1 MDDVVIV
8 GGGPAGSVAAAQL
21 AQRGVNAV
29 LLDARQFPRE
39 KACGG
44 GIQHRCLQF
53 LPSDFSTV
61 ERAGCSSVRLSH
73 GLVSTAVRDAGRP
86 VVHCVTRWEFDHF
99 LLEKAKSAGARVRE
113 GVRVTSVER
122 ANGFVRL
129 QTSTGP
135 LAARYV
141 IAADGANSIVN
152 QRLNPRCNF
161 QWQTA
166 LYAEVDALK
175 LGPSAVRSNEMRVDV
190 NSLPSGYAWVFPKGD
205 RVNIG
210 AWRAE
215 PVRQTS
221 DQISCSVP
229 QVRGLQDRRPP
240 MARPSAPH
248 DDKPDSLRQRQPV
261 RSR

>member
-99 LLEKAKSAGARVRE
+99 LLEKAKSAGRSRPGRCPRHFCRACQRFRPAANE
-113 GVRVTSVER
+113 YWSSRGALRYRRRWCEQHRKSASESSLQLSV
-122 ANGFVRL
+122 ANGVVR
-129 QTSTGP
+129 
-135 LAARYV
+135 
-141 IAADGANSIVN
+141 
-152 QRLNPRCNF
+152 
-161 QWQTA
+161 
-166 LYAEVDALK
+166 
-175 LGPSAVRSNEMRVDV
+175 RS
-190 NSLPSGYAWVFPKGD
+190 
-205 RVNIG
+205 
-210 AWRAE
+210 
-215 PVRQTS
+215 
-221 DQISCSVP
+221 
-229 QVRGLQDRRPP
+229 RRPETR
-240 MARPSAPH
+240 ALGCALERNAG
-248 DDKPDSLRQRQPV
+248 
-261 RSR
+261 